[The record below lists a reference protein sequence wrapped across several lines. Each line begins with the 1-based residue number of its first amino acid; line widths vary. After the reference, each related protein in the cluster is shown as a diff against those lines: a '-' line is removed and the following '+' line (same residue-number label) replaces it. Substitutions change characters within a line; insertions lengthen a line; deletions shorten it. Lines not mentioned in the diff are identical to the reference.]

1 MSEFETHSSTRTD
14 PQVRLKFER
23 YVFFAFFAVMVMVVI
38 AGILGLKRSQQ
49 ALELVQEESNQQ
61 RQAVETLRQR
71 GQRERAEADESQ
83 ENLRRR
89 LSATEEREA
98 RSVRELG
105 VALAQLAL
113 QDSNGGPAARARAR
127 LMLEEAK
134 RLGAPPWIELA
145 RWALLDASS
154 QGMAP
159 IERSP
164 FTCAALSRD
173 GRYLALGRGE
183 RGIDLYQ
190 LDTGRRLA
198 SWPNPE
204 GAGEAT
210 VLAFAPKALLA
221 GYRGG
226 QLAQAALGDDGPRT
240 PAVTVFAKLPATVRF
255 LGVSEQGRFAAAADA
270 AHNVRA
276 CAVENTERP
285 VLEAR
290 AQAPLLALA
299 AADNPDLPVVT
310 LDSLSRIMRLG
321 AGGESTLLRN
331 AAAGESVAGELR
343 IIAGDVM
350 CALYSK
356 EGRQLCANGGIG
368 ANFTLEADAP
378 THMAFAPDGALLIG
392 DAFGRFT
399 EAFSIVSG
407 QGLAPF
413 VGLGSDSPIRFLA
426 RTLSAIVAVSA
437 DGTVSIRHDAEAARL
452 GRLILRNAGP
462 AIPTSMGLSIH
473 AAGLVWP
480 IDLQNWLTLDK
491 QTLVFPTR
499 TGYAAFANRSVRLES
514 GAQCSADALFCALAS
529 GGALVRG
536 MTGEVGVLK
545 RDGSLQV
552 ISNLARLAPDFVCS
566 AASRDVVLARTGNN
580 ALVIRLENGVTTREV
595 FAPGLPMLGA
605 IDEQG
610 RRIALP
616 DREVIRILN
625 LESAGEAQASPKGEI
640 ASLAF
645 LFDGSVLCALEGKE
659 LAFYDSATGREL
671 LRRAT
676 GATSMCG
683 SNDRLFLFGGGEV
696 RELRFN

>member
-1 MSEFETHSSTRTD
+1 MSEFDTQSSTRTD

-49 ALELVQEESNQQ
+49 ALELSQDESSQQ

-71 GQRERAEADESQ
+71 GQRERAEMDENQ

-89 LSATEEREA
+89 LAATEEREA

-105 VALAQLAL
+105 AALAQLAL
-113 QDSNGGPAARARAR
+113 QDSSGGPAARARAR

-134 RLGAPPWIELA
+134 RLGAPPWLDLA

-183 RGIDLYQ
+183 RGIDIFL
-190 LDTGRRLA
+190 LETGRRLA
-198 SWPNPE
+198 NWPNPE
-204 GAGEAT
+204 GAGEPT
-210 VLAFAPKALLA
+210 SLAFAPRALLA

-226 QLAQAALGDDGPRT
+226 QLAHAALSEDGPWV
-240 PAVTVFAKLPATVRF
+240 PVATVFAKLPATVRY
-255 LGVSEQGRFAAAADA
+255 LGASELGRFAAAADA

-276 CAVENTERP
+276 WAVESAERS

-290 AQAPLLALA
+290 AQTPLLALA
-299 AADNPDLPVVT
+299 AADTPDFPVVT

-321 AGGESTLLRN
+321 AGGESRLLRS
-331 AAAGESVAGELR
+331 AAARESVTGELR

-356 EGRQLCANGGIG
+356 EGRQLCANGGVG
-368 ANFTLEADAP
+368 ADFTLEAEAP
-378 THMAFAPDGALLIG
+378 THLAFSPDGALLVG

-399 EAFSIVSG
+399 EAFSIEAG
-407 QGLAPF
+407 QGLPPF
-413 VGLGSDSPIRFLA
+413 VGLGSDSPVRFLA
-426 RTLSAIVAVSA
+426 RTPSAIVAVSA
-437 DGTVSIRHDAEAARL
+437 DGTVSIRHDAEAARQ
-452 GRLILRNAGP
+452 GRLILRKAGRAVPTTMGVSNP
-462 AIPTSMGLSIH
+462 AL
-473 AAGLVWP
+473 GLVWP
-480 IDLQNWLTLDK
+480 MELECWLTLEK
-491 QTLVFPTR
+491 LTPVFPTR
-499 TGYAAFANRSVRLES
+499 RGYAAFANRIAHLDN
-514 GAQCSADALFCALAS
+514 GAQCNADALLCALSS

-545 RDGSLQV
+545 RDGSLQA
-552 ISNLARLAPDFVCS
+552 IGSLARLAPDFVCS
-566 AASRDVVLARTGNN
+566 AAARDVVLARTGNN
-580 ALVIRLENGVTTREV
+580 ALVIRLENGATTREI
-595 FAPGLPMLGA
+595 FAPGMPMLGA

-610 RRIALP
+610 KRIALP

-625 LESAGEAQASPKGEI
+625 LESASESQASPKGEI

-645 LFDGSVLCALEGKE
+645 LFDGSLLCALEGKE

-683 SNDRLFLFGGGEV
+683 SKDRLFLFGGGEV